1 MAEHTHKTVRIIEIC
16 ACGATS
22 EDYGEWIERGQGNA
36 AARELSMRRAPA
48 VRKASAAI
56 GGAAR
61 WKGSTAEERTA
72 IMTAMATRPR
82 GPRRKIEDRC
92 ACGKY
97 SRALAER
104 RKHKC
109 KTSGG

>member
-1 MAEHTHKTVRIIEIC
+1 
-16 ACGATS
+16 
-22 EDYGEWIERGQGNA
+22 
-36 AARELSMRRAPA
+36 MRRAPA

-72 IMTAMATRPR
+72 IMTAMAKRPR

-92 ACGKY
+92 ACGRT
-97 SRALAER
+97 RASWRSGASISARLAAASYFTRATLTETNIR
-104 RKHKC
+104 
-109 KTSGG
+109 T